1 MITSTQDR
9 EFTTSRMLPVPPAAV
24 LAAIADPQ
32 RLARWWGPN
41 GFTNTI
47 HEFGFHPGGT
57 WTHDMHGPDGT
68 IYPNRSVFLE
78 TGPERV
84 VIEHLETVHH
94 FILTLTLTPDGDG
107 TRLDWRQTFDS
118 IEECDRVRPY
128 VPRCNEE
135 NLDRL
140 EAELKSN
147 HPEP

>member
-1 MITSTQDR
+1 MTASTQDR
-9 EFTTSRMLPVPPAAV
+9 EFTTSRTLAVPPDGV

-47 HEFGFHPGGT
+47 HEFSFQPGGT
-57 WTHDMHGPDGT
+57 WILDMHGPDGT
-68 IYPNRSVFLE
+68 TYPNRSVFLE

-84 VIEHLETVHH
+84 VIEHMGTVHH
-94 FILTLTLTPDGDG
+94 FMLTITLSPVGNGTSLT
-107 TRLDWRQTFDS
+107 WQQTFDS
-118 IEECDRVRPY
+118 VEECDRVRPF

-140 EAELKSN
+140 EAELKSY
-147 HPEP
+147 PTTP